1 MLTIQGAGNSRH
13 CDYDISVK
21 ENNAY
26 VELDPRYD
34 LRNHSPDG
42 FSWGYGGS
50 GPAQFALAI
59 LAKVTNDDEFA
70 LRHYQ
75 QFKAEVIA
83 KLPPCFTLTS
93 VQVDAWLSE
102 KGYYYA

>member
-1 MLTIQGAGNSRH
+1 MLIIQGAGNERH

-21 ENNAY
+21 ENNTY

-59 LAKVTNDDEFA
+59 LCKVTNDDEFA

-75 QFKAEVIA
+75 QFKTEVVA
-83 KLPPCFTLTS
+83 KLSPCFTLTS
-93 VQVDAWLSE
+93 AQVEAWVEE
-102 KGYYYA
+102 KGYTHA